1 MALHLLS
8 TNNYGLFCYKDV
20 NRPIETERHKRLYAS
35 MKAHGFIKSF
45 PITVKRKGGKLE
57 ILDGQ
62 HRHAIAMQL
71 KLHVYYIE
79 VESDIDIPEINSTQV
94 PWTVQTYI
102 DSYAK
107 AGKQDYLL
115 VKEFKTKYQ
124 LPIGEC
130 AALLAGTIS
139 YHNVMPQIK
148 NGTYKVKDAPHAY
161 RVGSV
166 LSQIS
171 QVYKKANTKPF
182 IDAICSI
189 CRLKDVELSRLVENI
204 RKHPHMMQPYGTRD
218 TVLTMLETVYN
229 FGRRTLY
236 PLAINAQN
244 EMKRRNA
251 CGNEKIKNESKTH

>member
-1 MALHLLS
+1 MADHLLS
-8 TNNYGLFCYKDV
+8 TNNYGLFCYKDI
-20 NRPIETERHKRLYAS
+20 NRPIQTEKHKRLYAS

-45 PITVKRKGGKLE
+45 PITVKRKKGKLE

-71 KLHVYYIE
+71 KLTIYYIE
-79 VESDIDIPEINSTQV
+79 IENDIDIPEINSTQV
-94 PWTVQTYI
+94 PWTVQTFI
-102 DSYAK
+102 DSYAQ
-107 AGKQDYLL
+107 AGKQDYIM
-115 VKEFKTKYQ
+115 VKEFKNKYF

-130 AALLAGTIS
+130 AALLAGTIA
-139 YHNVMPQIK
+139 YQNVYPQIK
-148 NGTYKVKDAPHAY
+148 NGTYKVKDIAHAE

-171 QVYKKANTKPF
+171 QVYKNANKKPF

-189 CRLKDVELSRLVENI
+189 CRLKDVELTRLIENI
-204 RKHPHMMQPYGTRD
+204 KKHPHIMQPYGTRD
-218 TVLTMLETVYN
+218 TVLTMLEQIYN

-251 CGNEKIKNESKTH
+251 CNNGKNN